1 MAEKQSLPVILSMGA
16 YPFNFLEWV
25 AMIVIML
32 LCTPIILIGLLLN
45 VLVHLLQRPLFNM
58 GYPYNLKPVRASRDE
73 YAVVTGA
80 SKGLGREFAM
90 KLAKAGWSL
99 VISARNEK
107 LLNEL
112 KDTLVKTYGPSCKV
126 IVVACD
132 LSCDEGLAKLRA
144 AVDDL
149 PVTLAVLNAGG
160 MYSCDIVN
168 LEPEKL
174 EAQIR
179 LNVIQ
184 QVMLSQYF
192 MAHHFVPRGKGRV
205 CIISSIVAHALGSA
219 NAFYYSSK
227 CFLTQWGKCL
237 DHECRTLGPGVLT
250 IQPGAMNDTNF
261 STAAGC
267 KASPLF
273 TLFDMPSDKCTDEVV
288 WRIQNDDPRIAT
300 GVHTIGF
307 KNQFLVALESWLS
320 DSFAAWVGRMEMLQP
335 NTPYLH
341 LMPGELRLLTLSR
354 RSTLARIIGHVK

>member
-1 MAEKQSLPVILSMGA
+1 MAEKQSLPVVLSMGA
-16 YPFNFLEWV
+16 YPFTFLEWLSII
-25 AMIVIML
+25 AIML
-32 LCTPIILIGLLLN
+32 LCAPIILTGMALCW
-45 VLVHLLQRPLFNM
+45 VVQKLQGPIFNM
-58 GYPYNLKPVRASRDE
+58 GYPYNLKPVRASREE

-80 SKGLGREFAM
+80 SKGMGRQFAM

-99 VISARNEK
+99 VIAARNEK

-126 IVVACD
+126 AVVPCD

-179 LNVIQ
+179 LNIIQ

-205 CIISSIVAHALGSA
+205 CIMSSLAAHFIGSG

-227 CFLTQWGKCL
+227 SFLTQWGKCL
-237 DHECRTLGPGVLT
+237 DHECRTLGAGVLT

-261 STAAGC
+261 SNAAGC
-267 KASPLF
+267 KASPCF
-273 TLFDMPSDKCTDEVV
+273 TLLNMPSEECTDEVV
-288 WRIQNDDPRIAT
+288 WRLQNDDPRIAT

-307 KNQFLVALESWLS
+307 MNQVAVALEPWLS
-320 DSFAAWVGRMEMLQP
+320 DSFDAWLGRMMVFQP
-335 NTPYLH
+335 NTPYLRSMNARESK
-341 LMPGELRLLTLSR
+341 LAILTE
-354 RSTLARIIGHVK
+354 

>member
-1 MAEKQSLPVILSMGA
+1 MAEKQSLPVVLSMGA
-16 YPFNFLEWV
+16 YPFNFFEWLSLT
-25 AMIVIML
+25 AIML
-32 LCTPIILIGLLLN
+32 CCTPIILTGLAFSW
-45 VLVHLLQRPLFNM
+45 VVHKLQGPIFDM

-80 SKGLGREFAM
+80 SKGMGRQFAM

-112 KDTLVKTYGPSCKV
+112 KDTMVKTYGPSCKV

-192 MAHHFVPRGKGRV
+192 MAHHFVPRRKGRV
-205 CIISSIVAHALGSA
+205 CIISSLAAHS
-219 NAFYYSSK
+219 
-227 CFLTQWGKCL
+227 WGKCL

-261 STAAGC
+261 SVAAGC
-267 KASPLF
+267 RASPLF
-273 TLFDMPSDKCTDEVV
+273 TLFDMPSGKCTDEVV
-288 WRIQNDDPRIAT
+288 WRLQNDDPRIAT
-300 GVHTIGF
+300 GVHTIGLS
-307 KNQFLVALESWLS
+307 NQFVAALEPWFTDSVGAWL
-320 DSFAAWVGRMEMLQP
+320 GRMITFQS
-335 NTPYLH
+335 NTPYLRG
-341 LMPGELRLLTLSR
+341 MTARESK
-354 RSTLARIIGHVK
+354 LAIHA